1 MIKNFFL
8 FFTKKIIQIF
18 LKVKYFRRI
27 AELVSENLL
36 EEYLSIKHDGVVLKF
51 SSPNNLSRWRIKT
64 FSKKEPETLDWI
76 NNFRSNSVF
85 WDIGANIGIYS
96 CYAAK
101 KKSCKVYAFEP
112 SVFNLDLLAKNIWI
126 NKLTE
131 KVVIFPLPLND
142 KTIENKLK
150 MTNLN
155 PGGSQS
161 TFEKDYGHDG
171 SALNEIFSFSTLGIS
186 IDDVCNFFKI
196 KTPNYIKI
204 DVDGIEH
211 LIIKGGLNTL
221 KNAESVLVEVNEEF
235 NEQSENVKKYMLHSG
250 FVQLDKKQSKM
261 SLGTKYERTFN
272 QIWVKK

>member
-27 AELVSENLL
+27 AELVAENLL

-112 SVFNLDLLAKNIWI
+112 SVFNLDLLAKNI
-126 NKLTE
+126 
-131 KVVIFPLPLND
+131 
-142 KTIENKLK
+142 
-150 MTNLN
+150 
-155 PGGSQS
+155 
-161 TFEKDYGHDG
+161 
-171 SALNEIFSFSTLGIS
+171 
-186 IDDVCNFFKI
+186 C
-196 KTPNYIKI
+196 
-204 DVDGIEH
+204 
-211 LIIKGGLNTL
+211 
-221 KNAESVLVEVNEEF
+221 
-235 NEQSENVKKYMLHSG
+235 
-250 FVQLDKKQSKM
+250 
-261 SLGTKYERTFN
+261 
-272 QIWVKK
+272 

>member
-1 MIKNFFL
+1 M
-8 FFTKKIIQIF
+8 
-18 LKVKYFRRI
+18 
-27 AELVSENLL
+27 
-36 EEYLSIKHDGVVLKF
+36 SIKHDGVVLKF

-171 SALNEIFSFSTLGIS
+171 SALTEIFSFSTLGIS

-204 DVDGIEH
+204 DVDGIDH
-211 LIIKGGLNTL
+211 LIIKVGLNTL